1 MATWTTFR
9 AAVAAAVSAALP
21 SAVRVPANNDGPAI
35 SWTDDRRPFGGRGG
49 QRLLL
54 GIVSTRFDHDRDSA
68 LAEGGQQELSSMCT
82 ITVQVT
88 AESNHD
94 PAFGA
99 GAGSASPGD
108 ALWLI
113 EQVRLGL
120 RRVVVADALRE
131 AECPIVGWPLATVS
145 RSYPADGRV
154 ISAHSFDVSFRTVFD
169 FDTSEDDAVGQIEH
183 IVGEGEGDLDG
194 ADISVDDPTPDV

>member
-21 SAVRVPANNDGPAI
+21 SAVRAPANNDGPTV
-35 SWTDDRRPFGGRGG
+35 SWTDDRRPFGR

-54 GIVSTRFDHDRDSA
+54 AILSVRFDHDRDSA
-68 LAEGGQQELSSMCT
+68 LAEGGQQELSSMAT
-82 ITVQVT
+82 VTVQVT

-120 RRVVVADALRE
+120 RRAHVADALRTAE
-131 AECPIVGWPLATVS
+131 APIVGFPLATVS
-145 RSYPADGRV
+145 RSYPADGRIV
-154 ISAHSFDVSFRTVFD
+154 SAHSFDVQFRTVFD
-169 FDTSEDDAVGQIEH
+169 FDTTEDDAVEQIEH
-183 IVGEGEGDLDG
+183 VVGEGEGGLDG
-194 ADISVDDPTPDV
+194 ADISVDDPTPDP